1 MIDSPIKTVM
11 EYVTGG
17 SKPAHIR
24 EINDYGDIAGAM
36 MVAQTDFREYDAV
49 LSFVTANISLSPPN
63 GLFIRNLTEHFT
75 DASELAWNIGVGS
88 MAAYR
93 DNTPLDLG
101 NIPSSLAN
109 VAPAGLMI
117 NLLVQVLIE
126 ARKRTEMNIE
136 EISDRCLT
144 FWKVSSATVPNAYIP
159 TKKTL
164 LAITNARYFGEN
176 YGHADV
182 TIPETPSKLL
192 EHIAHSFSRQPIV
205 A

>member
-24 EINDYGDIAGAM
+24 EIKDYGDIAGVM
-36 MVAQTDFREYDAV
+36 MVAQTDFREYDAA
-49 LSFVTANISLSPPN
+49 LSFVTANISLSPHN
-63 GLFIRNLTEHFT
+63 DLFIRNLTEHFT
-75 DASELAWNIGVGS
+75 DASGLAWNIGVGS

-93 DNTPLDLG
+93 DKTPLDLG

-117 NLLVQVLIE
+117 NLLVQVLSE
-126 ARKRTEMNIE
+126 ARKCTEMNIE
-136 EISDRCLT
+136 EISNRCLT
-144 FWKVSSATVPNAYIP
+144 FWKVSRALAPNAYIP
-159 TKKTL
+159 TETAL
-164 LAITNARYFGEN
+164 LAITRARYFGEN
-176 YGHADV
+176 YGYADV

-192 EHIAHSFSRQPIV
+192 EHIAHSLSRQPIL